1 MHLKE
6 LQVGYKAVQRREQNH
21 LQLERE
27 TDSARWNQAVTL
39 MNSNTTFLINFF
51 ISLCIFAQSD
61 DCGICPPSL
70 SFTTHREKIF

>member
-39 MNSNTTFLINFF
+39 MNSNTTFLINFLMHF
-51 ISLCIFAQSD
+51 C
-61 DCGICPPSL
+61 
-70 SFTTHREKIF
+70 TE